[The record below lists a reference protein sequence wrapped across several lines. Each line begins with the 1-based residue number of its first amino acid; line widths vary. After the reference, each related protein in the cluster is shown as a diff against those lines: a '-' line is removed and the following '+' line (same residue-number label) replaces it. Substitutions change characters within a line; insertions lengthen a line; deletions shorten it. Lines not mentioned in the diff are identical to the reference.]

1 MTVEKFIEICKKHG
15 LEQLTEEEA
24 FKIVIAGKHDV
35 CFSLPEDHNRVIA
48 YYLNNYNQIKLKNS
62 IEIYTN
68 GTIDTGNSSTY
79 FVSEDDSED
88 ESEFEKNLE
97 LYLRLLKFI
106 KKDIKKFQ
114 IENICKD
121 D

>member
-1 MTVEKFIEICKKHG
+1 MRQERFIEICKKHG
-15 LEQLTEEEA
+15 LEQLTKEEA
-24 FKIVIAGKHDV
+24 VKTVMGGQHYV
-35 CFSLPEDHNRVIA
+35 CFSLPEDYHKVIA
-48 YYLNNYNQIKLKNS
+48 QLNIYNNQIKLKDA

-68 GTIDTGNSSTY
+68 GTIDTGCSSTY
-79 FVSEDDSED
+79 FDYED

-97 LYLRLLKFI
+97 LYLKLLKFI

-121 D
+121 E

>member
-1 MTVEKFIEICKKHG
+1 MRVERFKEICKKYG

-24 FKIVIAGKHDV
+24 VKTVMGGKHYV
-35 CFSLPEDHNRVIA
+35 CFSLPEDHDRVIA
-48 YYLNNYNQIKLKNS
+48 QLNRNNNQIKLKNS

-68 GTIDTGNSSTY
+68 GTIDTGCSSTY
-79 FVSEDDSED
+79 FDLED

-97 LYLRLLKFI
+97 LYLKLLKFI
-106 KKDIKKFQ
+106 KKDIKKIQ
-114 IENICKD
+114 IASICKD

>member
-1 MTVEKFIEICKKHG
+1 MREEKFIEICKKHG
-15 LEQLTEEEA
+15 LEQLTKEEA
-24 FKIVIAGKHDV
+24 VKTVMGGQHYI
-35 CFSLPEDHNRVIA
+35 CFSFPEDHDRVIA
-48 YYLNNYNQIKLKNS
+48 QLNRNNKQIKLKNA

-68 GTIDTGNSSTY
+68 GTIDTGCSSTY
-79 FVSEDDSED
+79 YDFED

-97 LYLRLLKFI
+97 LYLKLLKFI

-121 D
+121 A

>member
-1 MTVEKFIEICKKHG
+1 MRVEKFIEICKKHG
-15 LEQLTEEEA
+15 LEQLTEDEA
-24 FKIVIAGKHDV
+24 IKTVVGGKLYV

-48 YYLNNYNQIKLKNS
+48 QLNHKNNQIKLKNS

-68 GTIDTGNSSTY
+68 GAIDTGCSSTY
-79 FVSEDDSED
+79 FDSED

>member
-1 MTVEKFIEICKKHG
+1 MTKEKFIEICKKHG
-15 LEQLTEEEA
+15 LEQLSEEEA
-24 FKIVIAGKHDV
+24 VKTVIGGKRYI
-35 CFSLPEDHNRVIA
+35 CFSFPEDHDRVIA
-48 YYLNNYNQIKLKNS
+48 QLNRNNNQIKLKNG

-68 GTIDTGNSSTY
+68 GTINASYSSTY
-79 FVSEDDSED
+79 FDSED

-97 LYLRLLKFI
+97 LYLKLMKFI

-121 D
+121 A

>member
-24 FKIVIAGKHDV
+24 FKIVIAGKQDV
-35 CFSLPEDHNRVIA
+35 CFSLPEDHYRVIA
-48 YYLNNYNQIKLKNS
+48 HYLNNYNQIKLKKS

-79 FVSEDDSED
+79 FDSED

-97 LYLRLLKFI
+97 LYLRLIKFI

-114 IENICKD
+114 IESICKD

>member
-24 FKIVIAGKHDV
+24 FKIVIGGRHDV
-35 CFSLPEDHNRVIA
+35 CFSLPEVHNSVIA
-48 YYLNNYNQIKLKNS
+48 QLNRNNNQIKLKNS

-68 GTIDTGNSSTY
+68 GTIDAGYSSTY
-79 FVSEDDSED
+79 FDSED

>member
-1 MTVEKFIEICKKHG
+1 MTKEKFIEICKKHG
-15 LEQLTEEEA
+15 FEQLSEKEA
-24 FKIVIAGKHDV
+24 VKTVIGGKHYI
-35 CFSLPEDHNRVIA
+35 CFSFPEDHDTVIA
-48 YYLNNYNQIKLKNS
+48 QLNTIDDQIKLKNS

-68 GTIDTGNSSTY
+68 GTIDIGCSSKY
-79 FVSEDDSED
+79 FDSED

-97 LYLRLLKFI
+97 LYLKLMKFI

-114 IENICKD
+114 IESICKD